1 MFLERPAHN
10 LKSIDGIRAIAV
22 LWVIIFHVWIFQ
34 HNTYPELLGKVAQ
47 NPFLVWITKG
57 DLGVDLFFVISGF
70 LIGTI
75 LFKEYKRTQ
84 TLNFKSFYLRRFLRL
99 FPVYFFSMIIA
110 LFFLH
115 GAGAEKWVT
124 AWSNLLYV
132 NNYVFKSYMGWTW
145 SLAIEEQFYIVIP
158 FLIVF
163 LFPKFRKKWILFS
176 VLAIIP
182 VVLTYYYSVHIFNF
196 EIPYNREIFGEQW
209 QEWFWGYYM
218 LTHLRYGGL
227 LSGVIAA
234 YIHVNH
240 SEKAVHFFKHKTKL
254 SNFLIVLSLASFA
267 IITSLSLG
275 QAAPVEESIF
285 YDLPKKFVVCYEV
298 IHRELFSYA
307 VVFIVMACLY
317 SKSRI
322 IKPVNTFLSAKI
334 FYPIAKI
341 SYSIYLFHVMFM
353 EWLFPMISE
362 YAEGSLTSLQ
372 IVFVNGII
380 SLIGSVAVA
389 ALMVIFIEEPF
400 NTLKNTLTSK
410 KQGSASTVSIV
421 SNL

>member
-1 MFLERPAHN
+1 MN
-10 LKSIDGIRAIAV
+10 LKKIFLSRPKNNFKAIDGIRAIAV
-22 LWVIIFHVWIFQ
+22 LWVIIFHIWIFQ
-34 HNTYPELLGKVAQ
+34 HNTFPNILGEVAQ
-47 NPFLVWITKG
+47 NPLLVWITKG

-70 LIGTI
+70 LIGSI
-75 LFKEYKRTQ
+75 LFKEYKRTK

-110 LFFLH
+110 LYFLD
-115 GAGAEKWVT
+115 GNGAERWTT
-124 AWSNLLYV
+124 AWSNLIYV

-163 LFPKFRKKWILFS
+163 LFPKFRKKRVLFTI
-176 VLAIIP
+176 LAIIP
-182 VVLTYYYSVHIFNF
+182 IVLTYYYSVHIFNF
-196 EIPYNREIFGEQW
+196 EIPYNREIFGDIW

-234 YIHVNH
+234 YIHINH
-240 SEKAVHFFKHKTKL
+240 SEQVLNFFQNKKNL
-254 SNFLIVLSLASFA
+254 SNFLILFSIVSFLL
-267 IITSLSLG
+267 ISSLSLG

-285 YDLPKKFVVCYEV
+285 YELPRNVGVYYEI

-307 VVFIVMACLY
+307 VVFLMMACLY

-322 IKPVNTFLSAKI
+322 IQPLNTFLSASF

-341 SYSIYLFHVMFM
+341 SYSAYLFHVMFM
-353 EWLFPMISE
+353 EWFFPIFTE
-362 YAEGSLTSLQ
+362 YSKNSLTTIQ
-372 IVFVNGII
+372 IVFTNGVI
-380 SLIGSVAVA
+380 SIMVTILVAG
-389 ALMVIFIEEPF
+389 LMLVFIEEPF
-400 NTLKNTLTSK
+400 NKLKNKLTS
-410 KQGSASTVSIV
+410 
-421 SNL
+421 

>member
-1 MFLERPAHN
+1 MDLKKIFLKRPKNNFKA
-10 LKSIDGIRAIAV
+10 IDGIRAIAV

-34 HNTYPELLGKVAQ
+34 HNTFPDILGEVAQ
-47 NPFLVWITKG
+47 NPLLVWITKG

-70 LIGTI
+70 LIGSI
-75 LFKEYKRTQ
+75 LFKEYKRTK

-99 FPVYFFSMIIA
+99 FPVYLFSMIIA
-110 LFFLH
+110 LYFLD
-115 GAGAEKWVT
+115 GNGAERWTT
-124 AWSNLLYV
+124 AWSNLIYV

-163 LFPKFRKKWILFS
+163 LFPKFRKKRVLFS
-176 VLAIIP
+176 ILAIIP
-182 VVLTYYYSVHIFNF
+182 IILTYYYSVHIFNF
-196 EIPYNREIFGEQW
+196 EIPYNREIFGDIW

-234 YIHVNH
+234 YIHINH
-240 SEKAVHFFKHKTKL
+240 SKQVLYFFQKKKNL
-254 SNFLIVLSLASFA
+254 SNFLILFSIVSFLL
-267 IITSLSLG
+267 ISSLSLG

-285 YDLPKKFVVCYEV
+285 YELPRKVGVYYEI

-307 VVFIVMACLY
+307 VVFLMMACLY

-322 IKPVNTFLSAKI
+322 IQPLNTFLSASF

-341 SYSIYLFHVMFM
+341 SYSAYLFHVMFM
-353 EWLFPMISE
+353 EWFFPIFTE
-362 YAEGSLTSLQ
+362 YAKNSLTTIQ
-372 IVFVNGII
+372 IVFTNGII
-380 SLIGSVAVA
+380 SIAVTILVAG
-389 ALMVIFIEEPF
+389 LMLVLIEEPF
-400 NTLKNTLTSK
+400 NKLKNKLTS
-410 KQGSASTVSIV
+410 
-421 SNL
+421 

>member
-1 MFLERPAHN
+1 MDLKKIFLKRPKNNFKA
-10 LKSIDGIRAIAV
+10 IDGIRAIAV

-34 HNTYPELLGKVAQ
+34 HNTFPDILGEVAQ
-47 NPFLVWITKG
+47 NPLLVWITKG

-70 LIGTI
+70 LIGSI
-75 LFKEYKRTQ
+75 LFKEYKRTK

-99 FPVYFFSMIIA
+99 FPVYLFSMIIA
-110 LFFLH
+110 LYFLD
-115 GAGAEKWVT
+115 GNGAERWTT
-124 AWSNLLYV
+124 AWSNLVYV

-163 LFPKFRKKWILFS
+163 LFPKFRKKRVLFS
-176 VLAIIP
+176 ILAIIP
-182 VVLTYYYSVHIFNF
+182 IILTYYYSVHIFNF
-196 EIPYNREIFGEQW
+196 EIPYNREIFGDIW

-234 YIHVNH
+234 YIHINH
-240 SEKAVHFFKHKTKL
+240 SEQVLYFFQKKKNL
-254 SNFLIVLSLASFA
+254 SNFLILFSIVSFLL
-267 IITSLSLG
+267 ISSLSLG

-285 YDLPKKFVVCYEV
+285 YELPRKVGVYYEI

-307 VVFIVMACLY
+307 VVFLMMACLY

-322 IKPVNTFLSAKI
+322 IQPLNTFLSASF

-341 SYSIYLFHVMFM
+341 SYSAYLFHVMFM
-353 EWLFPMISE
+353 EWFFPIFTE
-362 YAEGSLTSLQ
+362 YSKNSLTTIQ
-372 IVFVNGII
+372 IVFTNGII
-380 SLIGSVAVA
+380 SIAVTILVAG
-389 ALMVIFIEEPF
+389 LMLVLIEEPF
-400 NTLKNTLTSK
+400 NKLKNKLTS
-410 KQGSASTVSIV
+410 
-421 SNL
+421 

>member
-1 MFLERPAHN
+1 MNLNQIFFERPVHN
-10 LKSIDGIRAIAV
+10 FKAIDGIRAIAV
-22 LWVIIFHVWIFQ
+22 LWVIIFHIWIFQ
-34 HNTYPELLGKVAQ
+34 HNSYPELLGQVAQ

-84 TLNFKSFYLRRFLRL
+84 TLNFKSFYVRRFLRL

-110 LFFLH
+110 LYFLH
-115 GAGAEKWVT
+115 GAGAEKWIT

-182 VVLTYYYSVHIFNF
+182 VLLTYYYSVHIFNF
-196 EIPYNREIFGEQW
+196 EIPYKREIFGDEW

-234 YIHVNH
+234 YIHVNYR
-240 SEKAVHFFKHKTKL
+240 EKVVSFFQNKKVL
-254 SNFLIVLSLASFA
+254 ANFWIFLSLASLA
-267 IITSLSLG
+267 IISSLSLG

-285 YDLPKKFVVCYEV
+285 YELPKKFVVCYEV
-298 IHRELFSYA
+298 IHREVFSYA
-307 VVFIVMACLY
+307 VVFIMMACLY
-317 SKSRI
+317 SKSKI
-322 IKPVNTFLSAKI
+322 ISPVNTFLSAKI

-353 EWLFPMISE
+353 EWLFPIISE
-362 YAEGSLTSLQ
+362 YAKDSFTSLE
-372 IVFVNGII
+372 IVIINGII
-380 SLIGSVAVA
+380 SLIVSILVA
-389 ALMVIFIEEPF
+389 ALMVILIEEPF
-400 NTLKNTLTSK
+400 NTLKNKLTSK
-410 KQGSASTVSIV
+410 K
-421 SNL
+421 

>member
-1 MFLERPAHN
+1 
-10 LKSIDGIRAIAV
+10 
-22 LWVIIFHVWIFQ
+22 
-34 HNTYPELLGKVAQ
+34 
-47 NPFLVWITKG
+47 
-57 DLGVDLFFVISGF
+57 
-70 LIGTI
+70 
-75 LFKEYKRTQ
+75 
-84 TLNFKSFYLRRFLRL
+84 
-99 FPVYFFSMIIA
+99 
-110 LFFLH
+110 
-115 GAGAEKWVT
+115 
-124 AWSNLLYV
+124 
-132 NNYVFKSYMGWTW
+132 MGWTW

-196 EIPYNREIFGEQW
+196 EIPYNREIFGEEW

-240 SEKAVHFFKHKTKL
+240 SEKAVHFFEHKTKL

-285 YDLPKKFVVCYEV
+285 YELPKKFVVCYEV

-307 VVFIVMACLY
+307 VVFIMMACLY

-380 SLIGSVAVA
+380 SLVGSVVVA
-389 ALMVIFIEEPF
+389 ALMVIFIEDPF

-410 KQGSASTVSIV
+410 K
-421 SNL
+421 

>member
-1 MFLERPAHN
+1 
-10 LKSIDGIRAIAV
+10 
-22 LWVIIFHVWIFQ
+22 
-34 HNTYPELLGKVAQ
+34 
-47 NPFLVWITKG
+47 
-57 DLGVDLFFVISGF
+57 
-70 LIGTI
+70 
-75 LFKEYKRTQ
+75 
-84 TLNFKSFYLRRFLRL
+84 
-99 FPVYFFSMIIA
+99 MIIT
-110 LFFLH
+110 LYFLH

-182 VVLTYYYSVHIFNF
+182 VILTYYYSVHVFNF
-196 EIPYNREIFGEQW
+196 EIPYNREIFGEEW

-240 SEKAVHFFKHKTKL
+240 SEKIVHFFTNKTKL
-254 SNFLIVLSLASFA
+254 SNVLIVFSLACFA
-267 IITSLSLG
+267 VITSLSLG

-285 YDLPKKFVVCYEV
+285 YELPRNFVVYYEV

-307 VVFIVMACLY
+307 VVFIMVACMY

-322 IKPVNTFLSAKI
+322 IVPVNNFLSAKI

-353 EWLFPMISE
+353 EWLFPMFSE
-362 YAEGSLTSLQ
+362 YAEGSLTNLQ
-372 IVFVNGII
+372 IVFVNGVL
-380 SLIGSVAVA
+380 SLIGSVIVA
-389 ALMVIFIEEPF
+389 ALMVIWIEEPF
-400 NTLKNTLTSK
+400 NNLKNKLTSK
-410 KQGSASTVSIV
+410 KQ
-421 SNL
+421 

>member
-1 MFLERPAHN
+1 MNLKRIFFERPAHN
-10 LKSIDGIRAIAV
+10 FKAIDGIRAIAV
-22 LWVIIFHVWIFQ
+22 LWVIIFHIWIFQ
-34 HNTYPELLGKVAQ
+34 HNSYPELLGKVAQ

-75 LFKEYKRTQ
+75 LFKEYKKTQ

-99 FPVYFFSMIIA
+99 FPVYFFSMIIT
-110 LFFLH
+110 LYFLH

-163 LFPKFRKKWILFS
+163 LFPKFRKKWILFT

-196 EIPYNREIFGEQW
+196 EIPYNREIFGDEW

-240 SEKAVHFFKHKTKL
+240 SEKIVDFFTNKTKL
-254 SNFLIVLSLASFA
+254 SNVLIVFSLLCFA
-267 IITSLSLG
+267 VITSLSLG
-275 QAAPVEESIF
+275 QAAPVKESIF
-285 YDLPKKFVVCYEV
+285 YELPRNFVVYYEV

-307 VVFIVMACLY
+307 VVFIMVACMY
-317 SKSRI
+317 SKSKI
-322 IKPVNTFLSAKI
+322 IVPINNFLSAKI

-353 EWLFPMISE
+353 EWLFPMFSE
-362 YAEGSLTSLQ
+362 YAKGSLTNLQ
-372 IVFVNGII
+372 IVFVNGVL
-380 SLIGSVAVA
+380 SLIGSVIVA
-389 ALMVIFIEEPF
+389 ALMVIWIEEPF
-400 NTLKNTLTSK
+400 NNLKNKLTSK
-410 KQGSASTVSIV
+410 KK
-421 SNL
+421 

>member
-1 MFLERPAHN
+1 MDLKKIFLKRPKNNFKA
-10 LKSIDGIRAIAV
+10 IDGIRAIAV
-22 LWVIIFHVWIFQ
+22 LWVIIFHIWIFQ
-34 HNTYPELLGKVAQ
+34 HNTFPNILGEVAQ
-47 NPFLVWITKG
+47 NPLLVWITKG

-70 LIGTI
+70 LIGSI
-75 LFKEYKRTQ
+75 LFKEYKRTK

-110 LFFLH
+110 LYFLD
-115 GAGAEKWVT
+115 GNGAERWTT
-124 AWSNLLYV
+124 AWSNLIYV

-163 LFPKFRKKWILFS
+163 LFPKFRKKRVLFTI
-176 VLAIIP
+176 LAIIP
-182 VVLTYYYSVHIFNF
+182 IVLTYYYSVHIFNF
-196 EIPYNREIFGEQW
+196 EIPYNREIFGDIW

-234 YIHVNH
+234 YIHINH
-240 SEKAVHFFKHKTKL
+240 SEQVLYFFQKKKNL
-254 SNFLIVLSLASFA
+254 SNFLILFSIVSFLL
-267 IITSLSLG
+267 ISSLSLG

-285 YDLPKKFVVCYEV
+285 YELPRKVGVYYEI

-307 VVFIVMACLY
+307 VVFLMMACLY

-322 IKPVNTFLSAKI
+322 IQPLNTFLSASF

-341 SYSIYLFHVMFM
+341 SYSAYLFHVMFM
-353 EWLFPMISE
+353 EWFFPIFTE
-362 YAEGSLTSLQ
+362 YAKNSLTTIQ
-372 IVFVNGII
+372 IVFTNGII
-380 SLIGSVAVA
+380 SIAVTILVAG
-389 ALMVIFIEEPF
+389 LMLVLIEEPF
-400 NTLKNTLTSK
+400 NKLKNKLTS
-410 KQGSASTVSIV
+410 
-421 SNL
+421 

>member
-1 MFLERPAHN
+1 MDLKKIFLKRPKNNFKA
-10 LKSIDGIRAIAV
+10 IDGIRAIAV

-34 HNTYPELLGKVAQ
+34 HNTFPDILGEVAQ
-47 NPFLVWITKG
+47 KPLLVWITKG

-70 LIGTI
+70 LIGSI
-75 LFKEYKRTQ
+75 LFKEYKRTK

-99 FPVYFFSMIIA
+99 FPVYLFSMIIA
-110 LFFLH
+110 LYFLD
-115 GAGAEKWVT
+115 GNGAERWTT
-124 AWSNLLYV
+124 AWSNLIYV

-163 LFPKFRKKWILFS
+163 LFPKFRKKRVLFS
-176 VLAIIP
+176 ILAIIP
-182 VVLTYYYSVHIFNF
+182 IILTYYYSVHIFNF
-196 EIPYNREIFGEQW
+196 EIPYNREIFGDIW

-234 YIHVNH
+234 YIHINH
-240 SEKAVHFFKHKTKL
+240 SEQVLYFFQKKKNL
-254 SNFLIVLSLASFA
+254 SNFLILFSIVSFLL
-267 IITSLSLG
+267 ISSLSLG

-285 YDLPKKFVVCYEV
+285 YELPRKVGVYYEI

-307 VVFIVMACLY
+307 VVFLMMACLY

-322 IKPVNTFLSAKI
+322 IQPLNTFLSANF

-341 SYSIYLFHVMFM
+341 SYSAYLFHVMFM
-353 EWLFPMISE
+353 EWFFPIFTE
-362 YAEGSLTSLQ
+362 YAKNSLTTIQ
-372 IVFVNGII
+372 IVFTNGII
-380 SLIGSVAVA
+380 SIAVTILVAG
-389 ALMVIFIEEPF
+389 LMLVLIEEPF
-400 NTLKNTLTSK
+400 NKLKNKLTS
-410 KQGSASTVSIV
+410 
-421 SNL
+421 

>member
-1 MFLERPAHN
+1 MDLKKIFLKRPKNNFKA
-10 LKSIDGIRAIAV
+10 IDGIRAIAV
-22 LWVIIFHVWIFQ
+22 LWVIIFHIWIFQ
-34 HNTYPELLGKVAQ
+34 HNTFPNILGEVAQ
-47 NPFLVWITKG
+47 NPLLVWITKG

-70 LIGTI
+70 LIGSI
-75 LFKEYKRTQ
+75 LFKEYKRTK

-110 LFFLH
+110 LYFLD
-115 GAGAEKWVT
+115 GNGAERWTT
-124 AWSNLLYV
+124 AWSNLIYV

-163 LFPKFRKKWILFS
+163 LFPKFRKKRVLFTI
-176 VLAIIP
+176 LAIIP
-182 VVLTYYYSVHIFNF
+182 IVLTYYYSVHIFNF
-196 EIPYNREIFGEQW
+196 EIPYNREIFGDIW

-234 YIHVNH
+234 YIHINH
-240 SEKAVHFFKHKTKL
+240 SEQVLYFFQKKKNL
-254 SNFLIVLSLASFA
+254 SNFLILFSIVSFLL
-267 IITSLSLG
+267 ISSLSLG

-285 YDLPKKFVVCYEV
+285 YELPRKVGVYYEI

-307 VVFIVMACLY
+307 VVFLMMACLY

-322 IKPVNTFLSAKI
+322 IQPLNTFLSASF

-341 SYSIYLFHVMFM
+341 SYSAYLFHVMFM
-353 EWLFPMISE
+353 EWFFPIFTE
-362 YAEGSLTSLQ
+362 YSKNSLTTIQ
-372 IVFVNGII
+372 IVFTNGVISII
-380 SLIGSVAVA
+380 VTILVAGIMLV
-389 ALMVIFIEEPF
+389 FIEEPF
-400 NTLKNTLTSK
+400 NKLKNKLTS
-410 KQGSASTVSIV
+410 
-421 SNL
+421 

>member
-1 MFLERPAHN
+1 MN
-10 LKSIDGIRAIAV
+10 LKKTFLSRPKNNFKAIDGIRAIAV
-22 LWVIIFHVWIFQ
+22 LWVIIFHIWIFQ
-34 HNTYPELLGKVAQ
+34 HNTFPNILGEVAQ
-47 NPFLVWITKG
+47 NPLLVWITKG

-70 LIGTI
+70 LIGSI
-75 LFKEYKRTQ
+75 LFKEYKRTK

-110 LFFLH
+110 LYFLD
-115 GAGAEKWVT
+115 GNGAERWTT
-124 AWSNLLYV
+124 AWSNLIYV

-163 LFPKFRKKWILFS
+163 LFPKFRKKRVLFTI
-176 VLAIIP
+176 LAIIP
-182 VVLTYYYSVHIFNF
+182 IVLTYYYSVHIFNF
-196 EIPYNREIFGEQW
+196 EIPYNREIFGDIW

-234 YIHVNH
+234 YIHINH
-240 SEKAVHFFKHKTKL
+240 SEQVLNFFQNKKNL
-254 SNFLIVLSLASFA
+254 SNFLILFSIVSFLL
-267 IITSLSLG
+267 ISSLSLG

-285 YDLPKKFVVCYEV
+285 YELPRNVGVYYEI

-307 VVFIVMACLY
+307 VVFLMMACLY

-322 IKPVNTFLSAKI
+322 IQPLNTFLSASF

-341 SYSIYLFHVMFM
+341 SYSAYLFHVMFM
-353 EWLFPMISE
+353 EWFFPIFTE
-362 YAEGSLTSLQ
+362 YSKNSLTTIQ
-372 IVFVNGII
+372 IVFTNGVISII
-380 SLIGSVAVA
+380 VTILVAGIMLV
-389 ALMVIFIEEPF
+389 FIEEPF
-400 NTLKNTLTSK
+400 NKLKNKLTS
-410 KQGSASTVSIV
+410 
-421 SNL
+421 

>member
-1 MFLERPAHN
+1 MDLKKIFLKRPKNNFKA
-10 LKSIDGIRAIAV
+10 IDGIRAIAV

-34 HNTYPELLGKVAQ
+34 HNTFPDILGEVAQ
-47 NPFLVWITKG
+47 NPLLVWITKG

-70 LIGTI
+70 LIGSI
-75 LFKEYKRTQ
+75 LFKEYKRTK

-99 FPVYFFSMIIA
+99 FPVYLFSMIIA
-110 LFFLH
+110 LYFLD
-115 GAGAEKWVT
+115 GNGAERWTT
-124 AWSNLLYV
+124 AWSNLIYV

-163 LFPKFRKKWILFS
+163 LFPKFRKKRVLFS
-176 VLAIIP
+176 ILAIIP
-182 VVLTYYYSVHIFNF
+182 IILTYYYSVHIFNF
-196 EIPYNREIFGEQW
+196 EIPYNREIFGDIW

-234 YIHVNH
+234 YIHINH
-240 SEKAVHFFKHKTKL
+240 SEQVLYFFQKKKNL
-254 SNFLIVLSLASFA
+254 SNFLILFSIVSFLL
-267 IITSLSLG
+267 ISSLSLG

-285 YDLPKKFVVCYEV
+285 YELPRKVGVYYEI

-307 VVFIVMACLY
+307 VVFLMMACLY

-322 IKPVNTFLSAKI
+322 IQPLNTFLSASF

-341 SYSIYLFHVMFM
+341 SYSAYLFHVMFM
-353 EWLFPMISE
+353 EWFFPIFTE
-362 YAEGSLTSLQ
+362 YAKNSLTTIQ
-372 IVFVNGII
+372 IVFTNGII
-380 SLIGSVAVA
+380 SIAVTILVAG
-389 ALMVIFIEEPF
+389 LMLVLIEEPF
-400 NTLKNTLTSK
+400 NKLKNKLTS
-410 KQGSASTVSIV
+410 
-421 SNL
+421 

>member
-1 MFLERPAHN
+1 MDLKKIFLKRPKNNFKA
-10 LKSIDGIRAIAV
+10 IDGIRAIAV

-34 HNTYPELLGKVAQ
+34 HNTFPDILGEVAQ
-47 NPFLVWITKG
+47 NPLLVWITKG

-70 LIGTI
+70 LIGSI
-75 LFKEYKRTQ
+75 LFKEYKRTK

-99 FPVYFFSMIIA
+99 FPVYLFSMIIA
-110 LFFLH
+110 LYFLD
-115 GAGAEKWVT
+115 GNGAERWTT
-124 AWSNLLYV
+124 AWSNLIYV

-163 LFPKFRKKWILFS
+163 LFPKFRKKRVLFS
-176 VLAIIP
+176 ILAIIP
-182 VVLTYYYSVHIFNF
+182 IILTYYYSVHIFNF
-196 EIPYNREIFGEQW
+196 EIPYNREIFGDIW

-234 YIHVNH
+234 YIHINH
-240 SEKAVHFFKHKTKL
+240 SEQVLYFFQKKKNL
-254 SNFLIVLSLASFA
+254 SNFLILFSIVSFLL
-267 IITSLSLG
+267 ISSLSLG

-285 YDLPKKFVVCYEV
+285 YELPRNVGVYYEI

-307 VVFIVMACLY
+307 VVFLMMACLY

-322 IKPVNTFLSAKI
+322 IQPLNTFLSANF

-341 SYSIYLFHVMFM
+341 SYSAYLFHVMFM
-353 EWLFPMISE
+353 EWFFPIFTE
-362 YAEGSLTSLQ
+362 YAKNSLTTIQ
-372 IVFVNGII
+372 IVFTNGII
-380 SLIGSVAVA
+380 SIAVTILVAG
-389 ALMVIFIEEPF
+389 LMLVLIEEPF
-400 NTLKNTLTSK
+400 NKLKNKLTS
-410 KQGSASTVSIV
+410 
-421 SNL
+421 

>member
-1 MFLERPAHN
+1 MN
-10 LKSIDGIRAIAV
+10 LKKIFLSRPKNNFKAIDGIRAIAV
-22 LWVIIFHVWIFQ
+22 LWVIIFHIWIFQ
-34 HNTYPELLGKVAQ
+34 HNTFPNILGEVAQ
-47 NPFLVWITKG
+47 NPLLVWITKG

-70 LIGTI
+70 LIGSI
-75 LFKEYKRTQ
+75 LFKEYKRTK

-110 LFFLH
+110 LYFLD
-115 GAGAEKWVT
+115 GNGAERWTT
-124 AWSNLLYV
+124 AWSNLIYV

-163 LFPKFRKKWILFS
+163 LFPKFRKKRVLFTI
-176 VLAIIP
+176 LAIIP
-182 VVLTYYYSVHIFNF
+182 IVLTYYYSVHIFNF
-196 EIPYNREIFGEQW
+196 EIPYNREIFGDIW

-234 YIHVNH
+234 YIHINH
-240 SEKAVHFFKHKTKL
+240 SEQVLNFFQNKKNL
-254 SNFLIVLSLASFA
+254 SNFLILFSIVSFLL
-267 IITSLSLG
+267 ISSLSLG

-285 YDLPKKFVVCYEV
+285 YELPRNVGVYYEI

-307 VVFIVMACLY
+307 VVFLMMACLY

-322 IKPVNTFLSAKI
+322 IQPLNTFLSASF

-341 SYSIYLFHVMFM
+341 SYSAYLFHVMFM
-353 EWLFPMISE
+353 EWFFPIFTE
-362 YAEGSLTSLQ
+362 YSKNSLTTIQ
-372 IVFVNGII
+372 IVFTNGVISII
-380 SLIGSVAVA
+380 VTILVAGIMLV
-389 ALMVIFIEEPF
+389 FIEEPF
-400 NTLKNTLTSK
+400 NKLKNKLTS
-410 KQGSASTVSIV
+410 
-421 SNL
+421 

>member
-1 MFLERPAHN
+1 MDLKKIFLKRPKNNFKA
-10 LKSIDGIRAIAV
+10 IDGIRAIAV
-22 LWVIIFHVWIFQ
+22 LWVIVFHVWIFQ
-34 HNTYPELLGKVAQ
+34 HNTFPNILGKVAQ
-47 NPFLVWITKG
+47 NPLLVWITKG

-70 LIGTI
+70 LIGSI
-75 LFKEYKRTQ
+75 LFKEYKRTK

-110 LFFLH
+110 LYFLD
-115 GAGAEKWVT
+115 GNGAERWTT
-124 AWSNLLYV
+124 AWSNLIYV

-163 LFPKFRKKWILFS
+163 LFPKFRKKRVLFTILA
-176 VLAIIP
+176 VIP
-182 VVLTYYYSVHIFNF
+182 IVLTYYYSVHIFNF
-196 EIPYNREIFGEQW
+196 EIPYNREIFGDVW

-234 YIHVNH
+234 YIHINH
-240 SEKAVHFFKHKTKL
+240 SEQVLNFFQNKKNL
-254 SNFLIVLSLASFA
+254 SNFLILFSIVSFLL
-267 IITSLSLG
+267 ISSLSLG

-285 YDLPKKFVVCYEV
+285 YELPRNVGVYYEI

-307 VVFIVMACLY
+307 VVFLMMACLY

-322 IKPVNTFLSAKI
+322 IQPLNTFLSASF

-341 SYSIYLFHVMFM
+341 SYSAYLFHVMFM
-353 EWLFPMISE
+353 EWFFPIFTE
-362 YAEGSLTSLQ
+362 YSKNSLTTIQ
-372 IVFVNGII
+372 IVFTNGVISII
-380 SLIGSVAVA
+380 VTILVAGIMLV
-389 ALMVIFIEEPF
+389 FIEEPF
-400 NTLKNTLTSK
+400 NKLKNKLTS
-410 KQGSASTVSIV
+410 
-421 SNL
+421 

>member
-1 MFLERPAHN
+1 MN
-10 LKSIDGIRAIAV
+10 LKKIFLSRPKNNFKAIDGIRAIAV
-22 LWVIIFHVWIFQ
+22 LWVIIFHIWIFQ
-34 HNTYPELLGKVAQ
+34 HNTFPNILGEVAQ
-47 NPFLVWITKG
+47 NPLLVWITKG

-70 LIGTI
+70 LIGSI
-75 LFKEYKRTQ
+75 LFKEYKRTK

-110 LFFLH
+110 LYFLD
-115 GAGAEKWVT
+115 GNGAERWTT
-124 AWSNLLYV
+124 AWSNLIYV

-163 LFPKFRKKWILFS
+163 LFPKFRKKRVLFTI
-176 VLAIIP
+176 LAIIP
-182 VVLTYYYSVHIFNF
+182 IVLSYYYSVHIFNF
-196 EIPYNREIFGEQW
+196 EIPYNREIFGDIW

-234 YIHVNH
+234 YIHINH
-240 SEKAVHFFKHKTKL
+240 SEQVLNFFQNKKNL
-254 SNFLIVLSLASFA
+254 SNFLILFSIVSFLL
-267 IITSLSLG
+267 ISSLSLG

-285 YDLPKKFVVCYEV
+285 YELPRNVGVYYEI

-307 VVFIVMACLY
+307 VVFLMMACLY

-322 IKPVNTFLSAKI
+322 IQPLNTFLSASF

-341 SYSIYLFHVMFM
+341 SYSAYLFHVMFM
-353 EWLFPMISE
+353 EWFFPIFTE
-362 YAEGSLTSLQ
+362 YSKNSLTTIQ
-372 IVFVNGII
+372 IVFTNGVISII
-380 SLIGSVAVA
+380 VTILVAGIMLV
-389 ALMVIFIEEPF
+389 FIEEPF
-400 NTLKNTLTSK
+400 NKLKNKLTS
-410 KQGSASTVSIV
+410 
-421 SNL
+421 

>member
-1 MFLERPAHN
+1 MNFKKIFLERPAHN
-10 LKSIDGIRAIAV
+10 FKAIDGIRAIAV

-34 HNTYPELLGKVAQ
+34 HNTYPELLGQVAQ

-84 TLNFKSFYLRRFLRL
+84 TLNFKSFYIRRFLRL

-110 LFFLH
+110 LYFLH
-115 GAGAEKWVT
+115 GAGAEKWVS

-132 NNYVFKSYMGWTW
+132 NNYVFNSYMGWTW

-163 LFPKFRKKWILFS
+163 LFPKFQKKWILFS
-176 VLAIIP
+176 ILAIIP
-182 VVLTYYYSVHIFNF
+182 VVLTYYYSVHVFNF
-196 EIPYNREIFGEQW
+196 EIPYNREIFGDEW
-209 QEWFWGYYM
+209 KEWFWGYYM

-240 SEKAVHFFKHKTKL
+240 SEKVVRFFKNKTVL
-254 SNFLIVLSLASFA
+254 SNFWIILSLVSFM
-267 IITSLSLG
+267 IITSVSLG

-285 YDLPKKFVVCYEV
+285 YELPKKFVVFYEV

-307 VVFIVMACLY
+307 VVFIMMACMY
-317 SKSRI
+317 SKSKI
-322 IKPVNTFLSAKI
+322 ITPVNTFLSAKI

-353 EWLFPMISE
+353 EWLFPMFSE

-372 IVFVNGII
+372 IVIVNGVI
-380 SLIGSVAVA
+380 SLIGSVIVAV
-389 ALMVIFIEEPF
+389 LMVIWIEEPF
-400 NTLKNTLTSK
+400 NELKNKLTSK
-410 KQGSASTVSIV
+410 K
-421 SNL
+421 

>member
-1 MFLERPAHN
+1 MNLINLKKIFFERPAYN
-10 LKSIDGIRAIAV
+10 FKAIDGIRAIAV
-22 LWVIIFHVWIFQ
+22 LWVIIFHIWIFQ

-75 LFKEYKRTQ
+75 LFKEYKKTK

-110 LFFLH
+110 LFFLR

-163 LFPKFRKKWILFS
+163 LFPKFRKKWVLFT

-196 EIPYNREIFGEQW
+196 KIPYNREIFGEEW

-240 SEKAVHFFKHKTKL
+240 SDRVIHFFKHKTKL
-254 SNFLIVLSLASFA
+254 SNFLIVFSLAIFA

-285 YDLPKKFVVCYEV
+285 YELPKDFVVYYEI

-307 VVFIVMACLY
+307 VVFIMIACMY
-317 SKSRI
+317 SKSKLI
-322 IKPVNTFLSAKI
+322 IPINNFLSAKI

-341 SYSIYLFHVMFM
+341 SYSIYLFHVMLM
-353 EWLFPMISE
+353 EWLFPMFTE

-372 IVFVNGII
+372 IVFLNGIM
-380 SLIGSVAVA
+380 SLIISVIVA
-389 ALMVIFIEEPF
+389 SLMLICIEEPF
-400 NTLKNTLTSK
+400 NNLKNKLTSK
-410 KQGSASTVSIV
+410 KH
-421 SNL
+421 

>member
-1 MFLERPAHN
+1 MNLKKIFFERPAYN
-10 LKSIDGIRAIAV
+10 FNAIDGIRAIAV
-22 LWVIIFHVWIFQ
+22 LWVIIFHIWIFQ

-75 LFKEYKRTQ
+75 LFKEYKKTK

-110 LFFLH
+110 LFFLR

-145 SLAIEEQFYIVIP
+145 SLAIEEQVYIVIP

-163 LFPKFRKKWILFS
+163 LFPKFRKKWVLFT

-196 EIPYNREIFGEQW
+196 KIPYNREIFGEEW

-240 SEKAVHFFKHKTKL
+240 SDKVVHFFKHKTKL
-254 SNFLIVLSLASFA
+254 SNFLIVFSLASFA

-285 YDLPKKFVVCYEV
+285 YELPKDFVVYYEI

-307 VVFIVMACLY
+307 VVFIMIACMY
-317 SKSRI
+317 SKSKLI
-322 IKPVNTFLSAKI
+322 IPINNFLSAKI

-341 SYSIYLFHVMFM
+341 SYSIYLFHVMLM
-353 EWLFPMISE
+353 EWLFPMFTE

-372 IVFVNGII
+372 IVFLNGIM
-380 SLIGSVAVA
+380 SLIISVIVA
-389 ALMVIFIEEPF
+389 SLMLICIEEPF
-400 NTLKNTLTSK
+400 NNLKNKLTSK
-410 KQGSASTVSIV
+410 KH
-421 SNL
+421 

>member
-1 MFLERPAHN
+1 MN
-10 LKSIDGIRAIAV
+10 LKKIFLSRPKNNFKAIDGIRAIAV
-22 LWVIIFHVWIFQ
+22 LWVIIFHIWIFQ
-34 HNTYPELLGKVAQ
+34 HNTFPNILGEVAQ
-47 NPFLVWITKG
+47 NPLLVWITKG

-70 LIGTI
+70 LIGSI
-75 LFKEYKRTQ
+75 LFKEYKRTK

-110 LFFLH
+110 LYFLD
-115 GAGAEKWVT
+115 GNGAERWTT
-124 AWSNLLYV
+124 AWSNLIYV

-163 LFPKFRKKWILFS
+163 LFPKFRKKRVLFTI
-176 VLAIIP
+176 LAIIP
-182 VVLTYYYSVHIFNF
+182 IVLTYYYSVHIFNF
-196 EIPYNREIFGEQW
+196 EIPYNREIFGDIW

-234 YIHVNH
+234 YIHINH
-240 SEKAVHFFKHKTKL
+240 SEQVLNFFQNKKNL
-254 SNFLIVLSLASFA
+254 SNFLILFSIVSFLL
-267 IITSLSLG
+267 ISSLSLG

-285 YDLPKKFVVCYEV
+285 YELPRNVGVYYEI

-307 VVFIVMACLY
+307 VVFLMMACLY

-322 IKPVNTFLSAKI
+322 IQPLNTFLSASF

-341 SYSIYLFHVMFM
+341 SYSAYLFHVMFM
-353 EWLFPMISE
+353 EWFFPIFTE
-362 YAEGSLTSLQ
+362 YSKNSLSTIQ
-372 IVFVNGII
+372 IVFTNGVISII
-380 SLIGSVAVA
+380 VTILVACIMLV
-389 ALMVIFIEEPF
+389 FIEEPF
-400 NTLKNTLTSK
+400 NKLKNKLTS
-410 KQGSASTVSIV
+410 
-421 SNL
+421 

>member
-1 MFLERPAHN
+1 MDLKKIFLKRPKNNFKA
-10 LKSIDGIRAIAV
+10 IDGIRAIAV
-22 LWVIIFHVWIFQ
+22 LWVIIFHIWIFQ
-34 HNTYPELLGKVAQ
+34 HNTFPNILGEVAQ
-47 NPFLVWITKG
+47 NPLLVWITKG

-70 LIGTI
+70 LIGSI
-75 LFKEYKRTQ
+75 LFKEYKRTK

-110 LFFLH
+110 LYFLD
-115 GAGAEKWVT
+115 GNGSERWTT
-124 AWSNLLYV
+124 AWSNLIYV

-163 LFPKFRKKWILFS
+163 LFPKFRKKRVLFTI
-176 VLAIIP
+176 LAIIP
-182 VVLTYYYSVHIFNF
+182 IVLTYYYSVHIFNF
-196 EIPYNREIFGEQW
+196 EIPYNREIFGDIW

-234 YIHVNH
+234 YIHINH
-240 SEKAVHFFKHKTKL
+240 SEQVLYFFQKKKNL
-254 SNFLIVLSLASFA
+254 SNFLILFSIVSFLL
-267 IITSLSLG
+267 ISSLSLG

-285 YDLPKKFVVCYEV
+285 YELPRKVGVYYEI

-307 VVFIVMACLY
+307 VVFLMMACLY

-322 IKPVNTFLSAKI
+322 IQPLNTFLSANF

-341 SYSIYLFHVMFM
+341 SYSAYLFHVMFM
-353 EWLFPMISE
+353 EWFFPIFTE
-362 YAEGSLTSLQ
+362 YAKNSLTTIQ
-372 IVFVNGII
+372 IVFTNGII
-380 SLIGSVAVA
+380 SIAVTILVAG
-389 ALMVIFIEEPF
+389 LMLVLIEEPF
-400 NTLKNTLTSK
+400 NKLKNKLTS
-410 KQGSASTVSIV
+410 
-421 SNL
+421 

>member
-1 MFLERPAHN
+1 MN
-10 LKSIDGIRAIAV
+10 LKKIFLSRPKNNFKAIDGIRAIAV
-22 LWVIIFHVWIFQ
+22 LWVIIFHIWIFQ
-34 HNTYPELLGKVAQ
+34 HNTFPNILGEVAQ
-47 NPFLVWITKG
+47 NPLLVWITKG

-70 LIGTI
+70 LIGSI
-75 LFKEYKRTQ
+75 LFKEYKRTK

-110 LFFLH
+110 LYFLD
-115 GAGAEKWVT
+115 GNGAERWTT
-124 AWSNLLYV
+124 AWSNLIYV

-163 LFPKFRKKWILFS
+163 LFPKFRKKRVLFS
-176 VLAIIP
+176 ILAIIP
-182 VVLTYYYSVHIFNF
+182 IVLTYYYSVHIFNF
-196 EIPYNREIFGEQW
+196 EIPYNREIFGDIW

-234 YIHVNH
+234 YIHINH
-240 SEKAVHFFKHKTKL
+240 SEQVLNFFQNKKNL
-254 SNFLIVLSLASFA
+254 SNFLILFSIVSFLL
-267 IITSLSLG
+267 ISSLSLG

-285 YDLPKKFVVCYEV
+285 YELPRNVGVYYEI

-307 VVFIVMACLY
+307 VVFLMMACLY

-322 IKPVNTFLSAKI
+322 IQPLNTFLSASF

-341 SYSIYLFHVMFM
+341 SYSAYLFHVMFM
-353 EWLFPMISE
+353 EWFFPIFTE
-362 YAEGSLTSLQ
+362 YSKNSLTTIQ
-372 IVFVNGII
+372 IVFTNGVISII
-380 SLIGSVAVA
+380 VTILVAGIMLV
-389 ALMVIFIEEPF
+389 FIEEPF
-400 NTLKNTLTSK
+400 NKLKNKLTS
-410 KQGSASTVSIV
+410 
-421 SNL
+421 